1 MEKEKFEKI
10 INNLEERIEQCYSYL
25 GYIVNKKDLE
35 EITVNDLKNLIT
47 FCRSEQGKMDTILTT
62 ELYHILGMGNLTVQ
76 QQNKLIS
83 NLKKYMYYRSDIK
96 AIACNATDV
105 TKLPDLP
112 TNSEYKLTI
121 LGDFKL
127 KSEKRK
133 ELKIISN
140 HRLRRI

>member
-10 INNLEERIEQCYSYL
+10 INKLEERINYCAYRLDSVVTKEDLEKLTVSKL
-25 GYIVNKKDLE
+25 KDL
-35 EITVNDLKNLIT
+35 IG
-47 FCRSEQGKMDTILTT
+47 FCRSEQGKMDMILTT

-83 NLKKYMYYRSDIK
+83 KLKRYMCYRSDIK
-96 AIACNATDV
+96 AIACNAVDV

-112 TNSEYKLTI
+112 TSSEYKLNI

-133 ELKIISN
+133 A
-140 HRLRRI
+140 